1 MNAESTLLLSELP
14 YYAMVTGAPHFNDP
28 HHTALPKLRISA
40 PNDVV
45 LHPAMSLKTGW
56 RRR

>member
-1 MNAESTLLLSELP
+1 MNTDSTLSLSELP
-14 YYAMVTGAPHFNDP
+14 YYAVVTGAPHS
-28 HHTALPKLRISA
+28 TLIIRRLPKLRISA

-45 LHPAMSLKTGW
+45 LHPAMSLKTGC